1 MMMLKLGSLFD
12 GIGGWPLAAQKL
24 GILPVWA
31 SEIEKLPVAVTS
43 YHFPDMVQLGDI
55 QKIDGAKIEPVDII
69 TFGSPCQDL
78 SIAGKREGLAGE
90 RSGLFGKAVKIIK
103 EMQRATNGRY
113 PKYAVW
119 ENVPGAFS
127 SNRGMDFRKVLEE
140 ITETC
145 IPVPR
150 SGRWSRSGM
159 VRSQRCEIV
168 WRTLDA
174 QYWGVPQRRERIF
187 LVCNFTGRGGTEEIL
202 FKPEVLSGYS
212 EESREKREDTPE
224 NHSGCS
230 TRSVMM
236 RERGGK
242 AGGGKGPLLSED
254 KALTLGTHN
263 DQTLILDISHRQEGV
278 RIRKDTSP
286 TLTARAGTGGNN
298 VPVVSIG
305 NGQADNTRLSHVAGD
320 LNCMHDQQAIMI
332 NQCILRRLTPL
343 ECERLQGL
351 PDNWT
356 LIEDSKVCS
365 DTARYKAIG
374 NGMTQPCAD
383 FVLSRIYQYDMRE
396 DDYKNES

>member
-1 MMMLKLGSLFD
+1 MDATQSMQCGK
-12 GIGGWPLAAQKL
+12 
-24 GILPVWA
+24 
-31 SEIEKLPVAVTS
+31 TS
-43 YHFPDMVQLGDI
+43 QEHFPRIGEWIFEKCLKKS
-55 QKIDGAKIEPVDII
+55 QKPVFQYLDQVDGHAQEWLEARDVK
-69 TFGSPCQDL
+69 L
-78 SIAGKREGLAGE
+78 SGEHLMPSIGVYPREE
-90 RSGLFGKAVKIIK
+90 K
-103 EMQRATNGRY
+103 E
-113 PKYAVW
+113 
-119 ENVPGAFS
+119 S
-127 SNRGMDFRKVLEE
+127 SLSAILQVG
-140 ITETC
+140 
-145 IPVPR
+145 
-150 SGRWSRSGM
+150 
-159 VRSQRCEIV
+159 
-168 WRTLDA
+168 
-174 QYWGVPQRRERIF
+174 
-187 LVCNFTGRGGTEEIL
+187 GGTEEIL

-374 NGMTQPCAD
+374 NGMAQPCAD